1 MWKVL
6 QIQITI
12 MQKEFAKTLKI
23 FGEYHDLYLKSDTL
37 LLVDVSENFRK
48 MCLEIYELDPA
59 RFISAPTLIQQAA
72 LKKTKVKLDLLTD
85 IDMLLMVEKG
95 IRGRLCHSINRY
107 PKANNK
113 CMKDYDKTKKSSYL
127 KYCNINNLYGWKMS
141 QKLPVNR
148 FKWFEDLSQFIED
161 FIKCYNKKVMK
172 DIFVKLIFNILKI
185 YMNFIMI

>member
-1 MWKVL
+1 
-6 QIQITI
+6 
-12 MQKEFAKTLKI
+12 
-23 FGEYHDLYLKSDTL
+23 
-37 LLVDVSENFRK
+37 
-48 MCLEIYELDPA
+48 
-59 RFISAPTLIQQAA
+59 
-72 LKKTKVKLDLLTD
+72 
-85 IDMLLMVEKG
+85 MLLMIEKW
-95 IRGRLCHSINRY
+95 IRGRLCHFINRY

-113 CMKDYDKTKKSSYL
+113 CMKDYDKTKESSYL
-127 KYCNINNLYGWKMS
+127 KYWNINNLYGCKMS

>member
-1 MWKVL
+1 
-6 QIQITI
+6 
-12 MQKEFAKTLKI
+12 MQKEFVKTLKI

-85 IDMLLMVEKG
+85 IDMLLMIEKG

-113 CMKDYDKTKKSSYL
+113 CMKDYDKTKESSYL
-127 KYCNINNLYGWKMS
+127 KYWNINNLYGCKMS